1 MRPIVVVGMTPY
13 VGDVA
18 ITNLICSEIIYLPL
32 VYKEGFLSSTLSPPL
47 FIQNMQALLFTSK
60 HAPLA
65 LTHSLETKALD
76 FLKTLPVFVLAEKSA
91 QVAKDLG
98 FCVAFVGQGGHAKD
112 LLQEI
117 TLPRNT
123 LFVRAKEVASSVFN
137 HLPSLIVY
145 ESKPLKLTDKPKPH
159 SVLIFSA
166 PSAYKI
172 FCYCFSWDNS
182 YTAIALGESTFET
195 FGPNIH
201 ALKSPKPRL
210 QDCITL
216 AKTL

>member
-1 MRPIVVVGMTPY
+1 MRPIVVVGATPY
-13 VGDVA
+13 LGDKTVL
-18 ITNLICSEIIYLPL
+18 NLICSQIIYLPL
-32 VYKEGFLSSTLSPPL
+32 VYKEGFLSSALSPPL
-47 FIQNMQALLFTSK
+47 LIESMQALLFTSK

-65 LTHSLETKALD
+65 LTHSLETKALN
-76 FLKTLPVFVLAEKSA
+76 FLKTLPTFVLAEKSA

-112 LLQEI
+112 LVQEI
-117 TLPRNT
+117 TLPKNT
-123 LFVRAKEVASSVFN
+123 LFIRAKEVASSVFD

-145 ESKPLKLTDKPKPH
+145 ENKPLKLTDKPKPH

-172 FCYCFSWDNS
+172 FSHCFSWDNS
-182 YTAIALGESTFET
+182 YTAIALGESTFKT

-201 ALKSPKPRL
+201 ALKSPKPCL